1 MVKRD
6 DNGTSGVLMPEVIF
20 LHSAYK
26 ESLPRVAVDR
36 EGFVDC
42 VSCNGRGRLL
52 VFDAEYPDLGPYIVI
67 CGTCQGSGMT
77 SMDGKTI

>member
-1 MVKRD
+1 MVGSD
-6 DNGTSGVLMPEVIF
+6 NNGTSGVPTPGVNF
-20 LHSAYK
+20 LHSTYK

-42 VSCNGRGRLL
+42 VSCNGRGKLL
-52 VFDAEYPDLGPYIVI
+52 VYDAEYPDLDPHIVL